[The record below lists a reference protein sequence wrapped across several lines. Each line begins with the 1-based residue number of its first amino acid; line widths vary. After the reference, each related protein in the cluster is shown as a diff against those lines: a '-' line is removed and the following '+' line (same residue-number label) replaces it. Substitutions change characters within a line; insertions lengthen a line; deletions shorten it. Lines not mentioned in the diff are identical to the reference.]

1 MTIIGRPWLGG
12 SRRQTAQI
20 QWLGNRK
27 VSHSHCYRP
36 VGYRPGLA
44 HLTDYQPAS
53 SLGWLDFDA
62 AAAERVA
69 TLLRALQEPAT
80 LDVLGLGTI
89 RDALANLLHPGIT
102 TLHTRLRY
110 FMFLPW
116 VCRRLEAERVP
127 AVDFSRRLRDYEA
140 RLIDCLRHL
149 GQGQGVIGYVAGR
162 QLKTMPSGI
171 YWGSLRVFGLS
182 RLHLSLSEYGRVA
195 GSWGRHRVHDDDGHV
210 TSGLVSMWRS
220 LPEPPEGFLDKNITF
235 ELTREE
241 AQVITES
248 VQRHQPQSLLAAF
261 FGQPGLA
268 ADHRFPWD
276 VPHTALPGKVAE
288 MLHHARCFAEIT
300 AGPQY
305 MYNVLVARRAKQEL
319 GWDTT
324 QVEEGQLGRV
334 RDWINLV
341 HERQEELTSWADEL
355 PAFWNL
361 LNNRIPPST
370 RHFITS
376 ISRAAVDDPERLETD
391 PAVHHE
397 IRLREMQLKGRR
409 ARLGNLGA
417 LENWNQAPVGGQLS
431 YRWSVVR
438 RYLADL
444 TAGLGAD

>member
-1 MTIIGRPWLGG
+1 
-12 SRRQTAQI
+12 
-20 QWLGNRK
+20 
-27 VSHSHCYRP
+27 
-36 VGYRPGLA
+36 
-44 HLTDYQPAS
+44 
-53 SLGWLDFDA
+53 
-62 AAAERVA
+62 
-69 TLLRALQEPAT
+69 
-80 LDVLGLGTI
+80 
-89 RDALANLLHPGIT
+89 
-102 TLHTRLRY
+102 
-110 FMFLPW
+110 
-116 VCRRLEAERVP
+116 
-127 AVDFSRRLRDYEA
+127 
-140 RLIDCLRHL
+140 
-149 GQGQGVIGYVAGR
+149 
-162 QLKTMPSGI
+162 
-171 YWGSLRVFGLS
+171 
-182 RLHLSLSEYGRVA
+182 
-195 GSWGRHRVHDDDGHV
+195 
-210 TSGLVSMWRS
+210 
-220 LPEPPEGFLDKNITF
+220 
-235 ELTREE
+235 
-241 AQVITES
+241 
-248 VQRHQPQSLLAAF
+248 
-261 FGQPGLA
+261 
-268 ADHRFPWD
+268 
-276 VPHTALPGKVAE
+276 
-288 MLHHARCFAEIT
+288 MLHQARCFAEIT

-361 LNNRIPPST
+361 LDNRIPQST